1 MQSCEPLICSMNE
14 RHATATGIAG
24 PYARAFRMTLH
35 ALMMCI
41 CMLFAGCSDLGV
53 HIDGFIAT
61 EATTVVVQSDADAA
75 VTGRAADVVQAAAT
89 ALEAALRLMRP
100 GRKISEVAEPLQK
113 VGLWGS
119 MGASMLPSQR
129 CTPSLKVPRRHAPVP
144 EVQHKLL

>member
-1 MQSCEPLICSMNE
+1 MF
-14 RHATATGIAG
+14 
-24 PYARAFRMTLH
+24 YALAACR
-35 ALMMCI
+35 
-41 CMLFAGCSDLGV
+41 DLGV

-113 VGLWGS
+113 VGL
-119 MGASMLPSQR
+119 GA
-129 CTPSLKVPRRHAPVP
+129 APV
-144 EVQHKLL
+144 LLGVAELAPSS

>member
-1 MQSCEPLICSMNE
+1 MCSLCTIFMLS
-14 RHATATGIAG
+14 AT
-24 PYARAFRMTLH
+24 
-35 ALMMCI
+35 
-41 CMLFAGCSDLGV
+41 CSDLGV

-119 MGASMLPSQR
+119 MANGASMLPSRR
-129 CTPSLKVPRRHAPVP
+129 CTPLLKVPHRHALVP
-144 EVQHKLL
+144 EVEHDFF

>member
-1 MQSCEPLICSMNE
+1 VSPLLYDMQKTPISPVSFSGRRKQNSN
-14 RHATATGIAG
+14 
-24 PYARAFRMTLH
+24 ARPHDPTLN
-35 ALMMCI
+35 AL
-41 CMLFAGCSDLGV
+41 AACSDLGV

-113 VGLWGS
+113 VGL
-119 MGASMLPSQR
+119 
-129 CTPSLKVPRRHAPVP
+129 
-144 EVQHKLL
+144 

>member
-1 MQSCEPLICSMNE
+1 M
-14 RHATATGIAG
+14 
-24 PYARAFRMTLH
+24 
-35 ALMMCI
+35 
-41 CMLFAGCSDLGV
+41 

-113 VGLWGS
+113 VGQPVGH
-119 MGASMLPSQR
+119 GCCCA
-129 CTPSLKVPRRHAPVP
+129 TAARHG
-144 EVQHKLL
+144 

>member
-1 MQSCEPLICSMNE
+1 M
-14 RHATATGIAG
+14 
-24 PYARAFRMTLH
+24 
-35 ALMMCI
+35 
-41 CMLFAGCSDLGV
+41 

-113 VGLWGS
+113 VWAAS
-119 MGASMLPSQR
+119 GACMLPSQR
-129 CTPSLKVPRRHAPVP
+129 
-144 EVQHKLL
+144 